1 MSAARKPIFERVAL
15 IGLGLIGSSL
25 AHVMRREG
33 LAGHIAGC
41 VRSKA
46 SRATVRRLGLVDSLH
61 TTPAVTV
68 RGADL
73 VLLCTSVG
81 TYDALAQAIAP
92 ALKAGAILSDVGSV
106 KQSVI
111 RDVGPHLPEGVH
123 FVPGHPIAG
132 TEHSGPASGFAELF
146 EGRWCILT
154 PPPGTDTAAVE
165 VVAELWRRCGSMV
178 EIMEAH
184 HHDRVLGITSHLP
197 QLIAYTIVAT
207 ASDVEQSL
215 HGEVAKFSAGGLR
228 DFTRIAA
235 SDPIMWRDI
244 YLNNREAVL
253 EMLQRFTEDLTALQR
268 AIRWGEGEKLETMFQ
283 HTRELRRSIV
293 AAHQAGTF
301 DPREPGDAREPD
313 RAGLKAPGP
322 GKRAR
327 PAASPAGGRSAVR
340 SRRDRRPK

>member
-1 MSAARKPIFERVAL
+1 MNAAKKPLFERVAL

-25 AHVMRREG
+25 AHVMRRER

-46 SRATVRRLGLVDSLH
+46 SRAIVRRLGLVDSLH
-61 TTPAVTV
+61 TQPSAAV

-73 VLLCTSVG
+73 VLLCTPIG

-92 ALKAGAILSDVGSV
+92 SLQADAILSDVGSV

-111 RDVGPHLPEGVH
+111 RDIGPHVPEGVH

-132 TEHSGPASGFAELF
+132 TEHSGPASGFAEMF

-154 PPPGTDTAAVE
+154 PPPGTDTAAVDA
-165 VVAELWRRCGSMV
+165 VAEFWRRCGSMV

-197 QLIAYTIVAT
+197 HLIAYTIVAT
-207 ASDVEQSL
+207 AGDVEKSML
-215 HGEVAKFSAGGLR
+215 GEVAKFSAGGFR

-244 YLNNREAVL
+244 FLNNRDAVL
-253 EMLQRFTEDLTALQR
+253 EMLQRFSEDLTALQR
-268 AIRWGEGEKLETMFQ
+268 AIRWGEGEKLEALFE
-283 HTRELRRSIV
+283 HTRALRQSIL

-301 DPREPGDAREPD
+301 DAREPD
-313 RAGLKAPGP
+313 RAGLKAPGQE
-322 GKRAR
+322 KRAR
-327 PAASPAGGRSAVR
+327 PAKSPAGGRSAAR
-340 SRRDRRPK
+340 THRAPRPKSRRRS

>member
-1 MSAARKPIFERVAL
+1 MSAARKPLFQRIAL

-25 AHVMRREG
+25 AQVIRRER

-61 TTPAVTV
+61 TTPATTV

-73 VLLCTSVG
+73 VLLCTPVG

-92 ALKAGAILSDVGSV
+92 SLRAGAILSDVGSV
-106 KQSVI
+106 KQSAI
-111 RDVGPHLPEGVH
+111 RDVGPYLPEGVH

-154 PPPGTDTAAVE
+154 PPPGTDGAAIDR
-165 VVAELWRRCGSMV
+165 VAEFWRRCGSMV
-178 EIMEAH
+178 ETMDAH

-197 QLIAYTIVAT
+197 HLIAYTIVAT
-207 ASDVEQSL
+207 ASEVDPSL
-215 HGEVAKFSAGGLR
+215 RAEVTKYSAGGFR

-235 SDPIMWRDI
+235 SDPIMWRDVF
-244 YLNNREAVL
+244 LHNREAVL
-253 EMLQRFTEDLTALQR
+253 EMLQRFSEDLTALQR
-268 AIRWGEGEKLETMFQ
+268 AIRWGEGDKLEALFR
-283 HTRELRRSIV
+283 HTRTLRQQIID
-293 AAHQAGTF
+293 AHQAGTF
-301 DPREPGDAREPD
+301 DAREPEQV
-313 RAGLKAPGP
+313 GLKAPGR

-327 PAASPAGGRSAVR
+327 PAKSPAGARSAAR
-340 SRRDRRPK
+340 LRRGPRPKSKP